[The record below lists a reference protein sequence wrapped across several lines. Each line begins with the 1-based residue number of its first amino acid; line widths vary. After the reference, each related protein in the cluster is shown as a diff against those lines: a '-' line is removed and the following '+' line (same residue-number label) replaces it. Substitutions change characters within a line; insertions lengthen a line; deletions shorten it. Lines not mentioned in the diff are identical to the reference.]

1 MMNCEYDSNN
11 KKRLIHINNP
21 NELHIFWNN
30 FKNEEYTLPVVSFYG
45 HFSGT
50 YACFSNFFRSPFDFE
65 LPKCCCEKRTI
76 IRVEFGE
83 QAIMACKAA
92 LMKDWESYAKI
103 CSSNKDPKTCKSLG
117 RKVKPFNQKLWSNSV
132 LEIAIAVVTQ
142 KFASNKF
149 LWDILNKTE
158 NRVIAEMTQRDKNW
172 GTGINKSHV
181 NANNPPHWKGTNI
194 LGYALMIAR
203 KRLREDI

>member
-1 MMNCEYDSNN
+1 MISNYRN
-11 KKRLIHINNP
+11 AVVKKDNNSSRIWRTS
-21 NELHIFWNN
+21 N
-30 FKNEEYTLPVVSFYG
+30 YG
-45 HFSGT
+45 LQSGT
-50 YACFSNFFRSPFDFE
+50 DERLGKLC
-65 LPKCCCEKRTI
+65 
-76 IRVEFGE
+76 
-83 QAIMACKAA
+83 
-92 LMKDWESYAKI
+92 KI

-132 LEIAIAVVTQ
+132 LEIATAVVTQ